1 MSYVVDYGALD
12 SLDSSIFS
20 QCSQWQG
27 QLSDM
32 ESAVS
37 ALMGTAN
44 LSGNS
49 ANNIKNYLKSVHGT
63 VISLLG
69 ELIYLHSCNFKV
81 YKSDYQ
87 AGVDTDLHAVIHSEK
102 LTEIQE
108 DLRTYRNQAASVDDQ
123 LAYVLR
129 DVRDIF
135 SIPHRDIYS
144 ADKANRIAEN
154 YVRELDQQI
163 QQLEAEHSGRDFEA
177 TEALIT
183 SLTTFL
189 NEQLNRPAGMLT
201 GFDIM
206 QLAASG
212 SFASLYEAHNLAYD
226 QITSRQ
232 GAFEIA
238 MENDAQRAEA
248 LLKEYEER
256 QKKATAVKWI
266 VTGVCVIG
274 SIVAIAATGGAAT
287 PLVVGSVSAV
297 SGAVMAGANNLADQY
312 VQNGNLIENG
322 VNWASLGQDVF
333 VGGVTGFVTGY
344 VGSSV
349 SQAATGWLTN
359 NTALGGF
366 LGSQNAVVRIGS
378 GAIIGSASEVSSG
391 IVTRGAVTFLMTG
404 DTSEAI
410 DSALDKDQILFDAA
424 LGGAT
429 GGFQNRKAPNGA
441 GNMDDIRLDP
451 DDPDYIDWENTS
463 NTNAERKQIA
473 EMEANGDFGDYG
485 TPDLDANAVEP
496 EFGKK
501 HLPTSKTGSFSGERG
516 NSEFTPNNKDAL
528 DEMAKYGR
536 DTVTYKGGD
545 ADFSPFST
553 QETPWGEIDTST
565 EIGHMTSSRAN
576 PSSEY
581 GRRTSAYDT
590 SSELG
595 NFSQYD
601 IELSR
606 KINETYPGANV
617 TPKDVGDWIDNSG
630 LTRHEIPDGKTM
642 QLVPKTIH
650 DACRH
655 SGGVAEMKVRMAFGD
670 ISQWFD

>member
-27 QLSDM
+27 RLSDM

-37 ALMGTAN
+37 ILMGTAN

-87 AGVDTDLHAVIHSEK
+87 AGVDTDLHAVIRSEK

-108 DLRTYRNQAASVDDQ
+108 DLWTYRNQAASVDDQ
-123 LAYVLR
+123 LTYVLR

-144 ADKANRIAEN
+144 ADNANRIAEN

-238 MENDAQRAEA
+238 MENDALRNEA

-256 QKKATAVKWI
+256 QKTATTVKWI

-312 VQNGNLIENG
+312 VQHGNLIENADKIDWGSFGKETVLAG
-322 VNWASLGQDVF
+322 VAGFATGAIGAS
-333 VGGVTGFVTGY
+333 VGGVITSKLSSTAIGNTLLHS
-344 VGSSV
+344 GS
-349 SQAATGWLTN
+349 N
-359 NTALGGF
+359 F
-366 LGSQNAVVRIGS
+366 VRIGT
-378 GAIIGSASEVSSG
+378 AAAIGSVSEMGSG
-391 IVTRGAVTFLMTG
+391 VVTRGVGTFITTEG
-404 DTSEAI
+404 DLGK
-410 DSALDKDQILFDAA
+410 ALDDAMDMKNIALDAA
-424 LGGAT
+424 LGGAGGAINEYTTTKEAQKAADDFASSYNQKHNPLKDGEDYGLENLKQTANGGVDFSDSDYILRTEAGEPIQVKIKAT
-429 GGFQNRKAPNGA
+429 GDRSKDYKLAEQILKDDYGIDIDFKSMRTGSDKTHVWHHLDDYNVATNETTLQFIDIDAHKAIKTHAGSAKQYHIANGTGYGKDSFDVNYGLDLTDEMSEVKDGVMDNLDNTA
-441 GNMDDIRLDP
+441 NTPSMSSGNAFNFRLDSLNLNGLN
-451 DDPDYIDWENTS
+451 DHFS
-463 NTNAERKQIA
+463 SIA
-473 EMEANGDFGDYG
+473 
-485 TPDLDANAVEP
+485 
-496 EFGKK
+496 
-501 HLPTSKTGSFSGERG
+501 
-516 NSEFTPNNKDAL
+516 
-528 DEMAKYGR
+528 
-536 DTVTYKGGD
+536 
-545 ADFSPFST
+545 
-553 QETPWGEIDTST
+553 
-565 EIGHMTSSRAN
+565 
-576 PSSEY
+576 
-581 GRRTSAYDT
+581 
-590 SSELG
+590 
-595 NFSQYD
+595 NFSAA
-601 IELSR
+601 
-606 KINETYPGANV
+606 G
-617 TPKDVGDWIDNSG
+617 
-630 LTRHEIPDGKTM
+630 
-642 QLVPKTIH
+642 
-650 DACRH
+650 
-655 SGGVAEMKVRMAFGD
+655 
-670 ISQWFD
+670 

>member
-27 QLSDM
+27 RLSDM

-37 ALMGTAN
+37 VLMGTAN

-87 AGVDTDLHAVIHSEK
+87 AGVDTDLHAVIRSEK

-108 DLRTYRNQAASVDDQ
+108 DLWTYRNQAASVDDQ
-123 LAYVLR
+123 LTYVLR

-144 ADKANRIAEN
+144 ADNANRIAEN

-212 SFASLYEAHNLAYD
+212 SFISLYEAHNLAYD

-238 MENDAQRAEA
+238 MENDALRNEA

-312 VQNGNLIENG
+312 VQHGNLIENADKIDWGSFGKETVLAG
-322 VNWASLGQDVF
+322 VAGF
-333 VGGVTGFVTGY
+333 ATGAIGAGVGGAITSKLSSTAIGNTLLHS
-344 VGSSV
+344 GS
-349 SQAATGWLTN
+349 N
-359 NTALGGF
+359 F
-366 LGSQNAVVRIGS
+366 VRIGT
-378 GAIIGSASEVSSG
+378 AAAIGSVSEMGSG
-391 IVTRGAVTFLMTG
+391 IVTRGVGTFITTEGNLG
-404 DTSEAI
+404 K
-410 DSALDKDQILFDAA
+410 ALDDALDMKNIAFDAA
-424 LGGAT
+424 LGGAGGAINEYTTTKEAQKAADDFASSYNQKHNPLKDGEDYGLENLKQTANGGVDFSDSDYILRTEAGEPIQVKIKAT
-429 GGFQNRKAPNGA
+429 GDRSKDYKLAEQILKDDYGIDIDFKSMRTGSDKTHVWHHLDDYNVATNETTMQFIEVDAHKAIKTHAGSAKQYHIANGTGYGKDSFDA
-441 GNMDDIRLDP
+441 NYGLDLTDEMSTVKDGVMDNLNNIANTPSMSSGSSFNFRLDSL
-451 DDPDYIDWENTS
+451 N
-463 NTNAERKQIA
+463 
-473 EMEANGDFGDYG
+473 
-485 TPDLDANAVEP
+485 LDGLNN
-496 EFGKK
+496 
-501 HLPTSKTGSFSGERG
+501 HFS
-516 NSEFTPNNKDAL
+516 S
-528 DEMAKYGR
+528 
-536 DTVTYKGGD
+536 
-545 ADFSPFST
+545 
-553 QETPWGEIDTST
+553 I
-565 EIGHMTSSRAN
+565 
-576 PSSEY
+576 
-581 GRRTSAYDT
+581 
-590 SSELG
+590 G
-595 NFSQYD
+595 NFSAA
-601 IELSR
+601 
-606 KINETYPGANV
+606 G
-617 TPKDVGDWIDNSG
+617 
-630 LTRHEIPDGKTM
+630 
-642 QLVPKTIH
+642 
-650 DACRH
+650 
-655 SGGVAEMKVRMAFGD
+655 
-670 ISQWFD
+670 

>member
-27 QLSDM
+27 RLSDM

-37 ALMGTAN
+37 VLMGTAN

-87 AGVDTDLHAVIHSEK
+87 AGVDTDLHAVIRSEK

-108 DLRTYRNQAASVDDQ
+108 DLWTYRNQAASVDDQ
-123 LAYVLR
+123 LTYVLR

-144 ADKANRIAEN
+144 ADNANRIAEN

-212 SFASLYEAHNLAYD
+212 SFISLYEAHNLAYD

-238 MENDAQRAEA
+238 MENDALRNEA

-312 VQNGNLIENG
+312 VQHGNLIENADKIDWGSFGKETVLAG
-322 VNWASLGQDVF
+322 VAGF
-333 VGGVTGFVTGY
+333 ATGAIGAGVGGAITSKLSSTAIGNTLLHS
-344 VGSSV
+344 GS
-349 SQAATGWLTN
+349 N
-359 NTALGGF
+359 F
-366 LGSQNAVVRIGS
+366 VRIGT
-378 GAIIGSASEVSSG
+378 AAAIGSVSEMGSG
-391 IVTRGAVTFLMTG
+391 IVTRGVGTFITTEGNLG
-404 DTSEAI
+404 K
-410 DSALDKDQILFDAA
+410 ALDDALDMKNIAFDAA
-424 LGGAT
+424 LGGAGGAINEYTTTKEAQKAADDFASSYNQKHNPLKDGEDYGLENLKQTANGGVDFSDSDYILRTEAGEPIQVKIKAT
-429 GGFQNRKAPNGA
+429 GDRSKDYKLAEQILKDDYGIDIDFKSMRTGSDKTHVWHHLDDYNVATNETTLQFIDIDAHKAIKTHAGSAKQYHIANGTGYGKDSFDVNYGLDLTDEMSKVKDGVMDNLDNIA
-441 GNMDDIRLDP
+441 NTPSMSSGNAFNFRLDSLNLNGLN
-451 DDPDYIDWENTS
+451 DHFS
-463 NTNAERKQIA
+463 SIA
-473 EMEANGDFGDYG
+473 
-485 TPDLDANAVEP
+485 
-496 EFGKK
+496 
-501 HLPTSKTGSFSGERG
+501 
-516 NSEFTPNNKDAL
+516 
-528 DEMAKYGR
+528 
-536 DTVTYKGGD
+536 
-545 ADFSPFST
+545 
-553 QETPWGEIDTST
+553 
-565 EIGHMTSSRAN
+565 
-576 PSSEY
+576 
-581 GRRTSAYDT
+581 
-590 SSELG
+590 
-595 NFSQYD
+595 NFSAA
-601 IELSR
+601 
-606 KINETYPGANV
+606 G
-617 TPKDVGDWIDNSG
+617 
-630 LTRHEIPDGKTM
+630 
-642 QLVPKTIH
+642 
-650 DACRH
+650 
-655 SGGVAEMKVRMAFGD
+655 
-670 ISQWFD
+670 

>member
-27 QLSDM
+27 RLSDM

-37 ALMGTAN
+37 VLMGTAN

-87 AGVDTDLHAVIHSEK
+87 AGVDTDLHAVIRSEK

-108 DLRTYRNQAASVDDQ
+108 DLWTYRNQAASVDDQ
-123 LAYVLR
+123 LTYVLR

-144 ADKANRIAEN
+144 ADNANRIAEN

-212 SFASLYEAHNLAYD
+212 SFISLYEAHNLAYD

-238 MENDAQRAEA
+238 MENDALRNEA

-312 VQNGNLIENG
+312 VQHGNLIENADKIDWGSFGKETVLAG
-322 VNWASLGQDVF
+322 VAGF
-333 VGGVTGFVTGY
+333 ATGAIGAGVGGAITSKLSSTAIGNTLLHS
-344 VGSSV
+344 GS
-349 SQAATGWLTN
+349 N
-359 NTALGGF
+359 F
-366 LGSQNAVVRIGS
+366 VRIGT
-378 GAIIGSASEVSSG
+378 AAAIGSVSEMGSG
-391 IVTRGAVTFLMTG
+391 IVTRGVGTFITTEGNLG
-404 DTSEAI
+404 K
-410 DSALDKDQILFDAA
+410 ALDDALDMKNIAFDAA
-424 LGGAT
+424 LGGAGGAINEYTTTKEAQKAADDFASSYNQKHNPLKDGEDYGLENLKQTANGGVDFSDSDYILRTEAGEPIQVKIKAT
-429 GGFQNRKAPNGA
+429 GDRSKDYKLAEQILKDDYGIDIDFKSMRTGSDKTHVWHHLDDYNVATNETTMQFIEVDAHKAIKTHAGSAKQYHIANGT
-441 GNMDDIRLDP
+441 GYGKDSFDVNYGLDLTDEMSTVKDGVMDNLNNIANTPSMSSGSSFNFRLDSL
-451 DDPDYIDWENTS
+451 N
-463 NTNAERKQIA
+463 
-473 EMEANGDFGDYG
+473 
-485 TPDLDANAVEP
+485 LDGLNN
-496 EFGKK
+496 
-501 HLPTSKTGSFSGERG
+501 HFS
-516 NSEFTPNNKDAL
+516 S
-528 DEMAKYGR
+528 
-536 DTVTYKGGD
+536 
-545 ADFSPFST
+545 
-553 QETPWGEIDTST
+553 I
-565 EIGHMTSSRAN
+565 
-576 PSSEY
+576 
-581 GRRTSAYDT
+581 
-590 SSELG
+590 G
-595 NFSQYD
+595 NFSAA
-601 IELSR
+601 
-606 KINETYPGANV
+606 G
-617 TPKDVGDWIDNSG
+617 
-630 LTRHEIPDGKTM
+630 
-642 QLVPKTIH
+642 
-650 DACRH
+650 
-655 SGGVAEMKVRMAFGD
+655 
-670 ISQWFD
+670 

>member
-27 QLSDM
+27 RLSDM

-37 ALMGTAN
+37 VLMGTAN

-87 AGVDTDLHAVIHSEK
+87 AGVDTDLHAVIRSEK

-108 DLRTYRNQAASVDDQ
+108 DLWTYRNQAASVDDQ
-123 LAYVLR
+123 LTYVLR

-144 ADKANRIAEN
+144 ADNANRIAEN

-212 SFASLYEAHNLAYD
+212 SFISLYEAHNLAYD

-238 MENDAQRAEA
+238 MENDALRNEA

-312 VQNGNLIENG
+312 VQHGNLIENADKIDWGSFGKETVLAG
-322 VNWASLGQDVF
+322 VAGF
-333 VGGVTGFVTGY
+333 ATGAIGAGVGGAITSKLSSTAIGNTLLHS
-344 VGSSV
+344 GS
-349 SQAATGWLTN
+349 N
-359 NTALGGF
+359 F
-366 LGSQNAVVRIGS
+366 VRIGT
-378 GAIIGSASEVSSG
+378 AAAIGSVSEMGSG
-391 IVTRGAVTFLMTG
+391 IVTRGVGTFITTEGNLG
-404 DTSEAI
+404 K
-410 DSALDKDQILFDAA
+410 ALDDALDMKNIAFDAA
-424 LGGAT
+424 LGGAGGAINEYTTTKEAQKAADDFASSYNQKHNPLKDGEDYGLENLKQTANGGVDFSDSDYILRTEAGEPIQVKIKAT
-429 GGFQNRKAPNGA
+429 GDRSKDYKLAEQILKDDYGIDIDFKSMRTGSDKTHVWHHLDDYNVATNETTLQFIDIDAHKAIKTHAGSAKQYHIANGT
-441 GNMDDIRLDP
+441 GYGKDSFDVNYGLDLTDEMSTVKDGVMDNLNNIANTPSMSSGSSFNFRLDSL
-451 DDPDYIDWENTS
+451 N
-463 NTNAERKQIA
+463 
-473 EMEANGDFGDYG
+473 
-485 TPDLDANAVEP
+485 LDGLNN
-496 EFGKK
+496 
-501 HLPTSKTGSFSGERG
+501 HFS
-516 NSEFTPNNKDAL
+516 S
-528 DEMAKYGR
+528 
-536 DTVTYKGGD
+536 
-545 ADFSPFST
+545 
-553 QETPWGEIDTST
+553 I
-565 EIGHMTSSRAN
+565 
-576 PSSEY
+576 
-581 GRRTSAYDT
+581 
-590 SSELG
+590 G
-595 NFSQYD
+595 NFSAA
-601 IELSR
+601 
-606 KINETYPGANV
+606 G
-617 TPKDVGDWIDNSG
+617 
-630 LTRHEIPDGKTM
+630 
-642 QLVPKTIH
+642 
-650 DACRH
+650 
-655 SGGVAEMKVRMAFGD
+655 
-670 ISQWFD
+670 

>member
-27 QLSDM
+27 RLSDM

-37 ALMGTAN
+37 VLMGTAN

-87 AGVDTDLHAVIHSEK
+87 AGVDTDLHAVISSEK

-108 DLRTYRNQAASVDDQ
+108 DLRTYRDQAASVDDQ

-135 SIPHRDIYS
+135 SITYSDIYS
-144 ADKANRIAEN
+144 ADNANRIAEN
-154 YVRELDQQI
+154 YVKELDQQI

-238 MENDAQRAEA
+238 MENDALRNEA

-287 PLVVGSVSAV
+287 PLVVGAVSAA
-297 SGAVMAGANNLADQY
+297 SGAIMAGANNLADQY
-312 VQNGNLIENG
+312 VQHGNLIENADKIDWGSFGKETVLAG
-322 VNWASLGQDVF
+322 VAGF
-333 VGGVTGFVTGY
+333 ATGAIGAGVGGAITSKLSSTAIGNTLLHS
-344 VGSSV
+344 GS
-349 SQAATGWLTN
+349 N
-359 NTALGGF
+359 F
-366 LGSQNAVVRIGS
+366 VRIGT
-378 GAIIGSASEVSSG
+378 AATIGSVSEMGSG
-391 IVTRGAVTFLMTG
+391 IVTRGVGTFITTEGNLG
-404 DTSEAI
+404 K
-410 DSALDKDQILFDAA
+410 ALDDALDMKNIAFDAA
-424 LGGAT
+424 LGGAGGAINEYTTTKEAQKAADDFASSYNQKHNPLKDGEDYGLENLKQTANGGVDFSDSDYILRTEAGEPIQVKIKAT
-429 GGFQNRKAPNGA
+429 GDRSKDYKLAEQILKDDYGIDIDFKSMRTGSDKTHVWHHLDDYNVATNETTMQFIEVDAHKAIKTHAGSAKQYHIANGTGYGKDSFDA
-441 GNMDDIRLDP
+441 NYGLDLTDEMSEVKDGVMDNLDNTANTPSMSSGNAFNFRLDSLNLNGLN
-451 DDPDYIDWENTS
+451 DHFS
-463 NTNAERKQIA
+463 SIA
-473 EMEANGDFGDYG
+473 
-485 TPDLDANAVEP
+485 
-496 EFGKK
+496 
-501 HLPTSKTGSFSGERG
+501 
-516 NSEFTPNNKDAL
+516 
-528 DEMAKYGR
+528 
-536 DTVTYKGGD
+536 
-545 ADFSPFST
+545 
-553 QETPWGEIDTST
+553 
-565 EIGHMTSSRAN
+565 
-576 PSSEY
+576 
-581 GRRTSAYDT
+581 
-590 SSELG
+590 
-595 NFSQYD
+595 NFSAA
-601 IELSR
+601 
-606 KINETYPGANV
+606 G
-617 TPKDVGDWIDNSG
+617 
-630 LTRHEIPDGKTM
+630 
-642 QLVPKTIH
+642 
-650 DACRH
+650 
-655 SGGVAEMKVRMAFGD
+655 
-670 ISQWFD
+670 

>member
-27 QLSDM
+27 RLSDM

-37 ALMGTAN
+37 VLMGTAN

-49 ANNIKNYLKSVHGT
+49 ANNIINYLKSVHGT

-87 AGVDTDLHAVIHSEK
+87 AGVDTDLHAVIRSEK

-108 DLRTYRNQAASVDDQ
+108 DLWTYRNQAASVDDQ
-123 LAYVLR
+123 LTYVLR

-144 ADKANRIAEN
+144 ADNANRIAEN

-212 SFASLYEAHNLAYD
+212 SFISLYEAHNLAYD

-238 MENDAQRAEA
+238 MENDALRNEA

-312 VQNGNLIENG
+312 VQHGNLIENADKIDWGSFGKETVLAG
-322 VNWASLGQDVF
+322 VAGF
-333 VGGVTGFVTGY
+333 ATGAIGAGVGGAITSKLSSTAIGNTLLHS
-344 VGSSV
+344 GS
-349 SQAATGWLTN
+349 N
-359 NTALGGF
+359 F
-366 LGSQNAVVRIGS
+366 VRIGT
-378 GAIIGSASEVSSG
+378 AAAIGSVSEMGSG
-391 IVTRGAVTFLMTG
+391 IVTRGVGTFITTEGNLG
-404 DTSEAI
+404 K
-410 DSALDKDQILFDAA
+410 ALDDALDMKNIAFDAA
-424 LGGAT
+424 LGGAGGAINEYTTTKEAQKAADDFASSYNQKHNPLKDGEDYGLENLKQTANGGVDFSDSDYILRTEAGEPIQVKIKAT
-429 GGFQNRKAPNGA
+429 GDRSKDYKLAEQILKDDYGIDIDFKSMRTGSDKTHVWHHLDDYNVATNETTMQFIEVDAHKAIKTHAGSAKQYHIANGT
-441 GNMDDIRLDP
+441 GYGKDSFDVNYGLDLTDEMSTVKDGVMDNLNNIANTPSMSSGSSFNFRLDSL
-451 DDPDYIDWENTS
+451 N
-463 NTNAERKQIA
+463 
-473 EMEANGDFGDYG
+473 
-485 TPDLDANAVEP
+485 LDGLNN
-496 EFGKK
+496 
-501 HLPTSKTGSFSGERG
+501 HFS
-516 NSEFTPNNKDAL
+516 S
-528 DEMAKYGR
+528 
-536 DTVTYKGGD
+536 
-545 ADFSPFST
+545 
-553 QETPWGEIDTST
+553 I
-565 EIGHMTSSRAN
+565 
-576 PSSEY
+576 
-581 GRRTSAYDT
+581 
-590 SSELG
+590 G
-595 NFSQYD
+595 NFSAA
-601 IELSR
+601 
-606 KINETYPGANV
+606 G
-617 TPKDVGDWIDNSG
+617 
-630 LTRHEIPDGKTM
+630 
-642 QLVPKTIH
+642 
-650 DACRH
+650 
-655 SGGVAEMKVRMAFGD
+655 
-670 ISQWFD
+670 

>member
-27 QLSDM
+27 RLSDM

-37 ALMGTAN
+37 VLMGTAN

-87 AGVDTDLHAVIHSEK
+87 AGVDTDLHAVIRSEK

-108 DLRTYRNQAASVDDQ
+108 DLWTYRNQAASVDDQ
-123 LAYVLR
+123 LTYVLR

-144 ADKANRIAEN
+144 ADNANRIAEN

-189 NEQLNRPAGMLT
+189 NEQLARPAGMLT

-212 SFASLYEAHNLAYD
+212 SFISLYEAHNLAYD

-238 MENDAQRAEA
+238 MENDALRNEA

-312 VQNGNLIENG
+312 VQHGNLIENADKIDWGSFGKETVLAG
-322 VNWASLGQDVF
+322 VAGF
-333 VGGVTGFVTGY
+333 ATGAIGAGVGGAITSKLSSTAIGNTLLHS
-344 VGSSV
+344 GS
-349 SQAATGWLTN
+349 N
-359 NTALGGF
+359 F
-366 LGSQNAVVRIGS
+366 VRIGT
-378 GAIIGSASEVSSG
+378 AAAIGSVSEMGSG
-391 IVTRGAVTFLMTG
+391 IVTRGVGTFITTEGNLG
-404 DTSEAI
+404 K
-410 DSALDKDQILFDAA
+410 ALDDALDMKNIAFDAA
-424 LGGAT
+424 LGGAGGAINEYTTTKEAQKAADDFASSYNQKHNPLKDGEDYGLENLKQTANGGVDFSDSDYILRTEAGEPIQVKIKAT
-429 GGFQNRKAPNGA
+429 GDRSKDYKLAEQILKDDYGIDIDFKSMRTGSDKTHVWHHLDDYNVATNETTMQFIEVDAHKAIKTHAGSAKQYHIANGTGYGKDSFDVNYGLDLTDEMSKVKDGVMDNLDNIA
-441 GNMDDIRLDP
+441 NTPSMSSGNAFNFRLDSLNLNGLN
-451 DDPDYIDWENTS
+451 DHFS
-463 NTNAERKQIA
+463 SIA
-473 EMEANGDFGDYG
+473 
-485 TPDLDANAVEP
+485 
-496 EFGKK
+496 
-501 HLPTSKTGSFSGERG
+501 
-516 NSEFTPNNKDAL
+516 
-528 DEMAKYGR
+528 
-536 DTVTYKGGD
+536 
-545 ADFSPFST
+545 
-553 QETPWGEIDTST
+553 
-565 EIGHMTSSRAN
+565 
-576 PSSEY
+576 
-581 GRRTSAYDT
+581 
-590 SSELG
+590 
-595 NFSQYD
+595 NFSAA
-601 IELSR
+601 
-606 KINETYPGANV
+606 G
-617 TPKDVGDWIDNSG
+617 
-630 LTRHEIPDGKTM
+630 
-642 QLVPKTIH
+642 
-650 DACRH
+650 
-655 SGGVAEMKVRMAFGD
+655 
-670 ISQWFD
+670 

>member
-27 QLSDM
+27 RLSDM

-37 ALMGTAN
+37 VLMGTAN

-87 AGVDTDLHAVIHSEK
+87 AGVDTDLHAVIRSEK

-108 DLRTYRNQAASVDDQ
+108 DLWTYRNQAASVDDQ
-123 LAYVLR
+123 LTYVLR

-144 ADKANRIAEN
+144 ADNANRIAEN

-212 SFASLYEAHNLAYD
+212 SFISLYEAHNLAYD

-238 MENDAQRAEA
+238 MENDALRNEA

-256 QKKATAVKWI
+256 QKKATSVKWI

-312 VQNGNLIENG
+312 VQHGNLIENADKIDWGSFGKETVLAG
-322 VNWASLGQDVF
+322 VAGF
-333 VGGVTGFVTGY
+333 ATGAIGAGVGGAITSKLSSTAIGNTLLHS
-344 VGSSV
+344 GS
-349 SQAATGWLTN
+349 N
-359 NTALGGF
+359 F
-366 LGSQNAVVRIGS
+366 VRIGT
-378 GAIIGSASEVSSG
+378 AAAIGSVSEMGSG
-391 IVTRGAVTFLMTG
+391 IVTRGVGTFITTEGNLG
-404 DTSEAI
+404 K
-410 DSALDKDQILFDAA
+410 ALDDALDMKNIAFDAA
-424 LGGAT
+424 LGGAGGAINEYTTTKEAQKAADDFASSYNQKHNPLKDGEDYGLENLKQTANGGVDFSDSDYILRTEAGEPIQVKIKAT
-429 GGFQNRKAPNGA
+429 GDRSKDYKLAEQILKDEYGIDMDFKSMRTGSDKTHVWHHLDDYNVATNETTLQFIDIDAHKAIKTHAGSAKQYHIANGTGYGKDSFDVNYGLDLTDEMSKVKDGVMDNLDNTA
-441 GNMDDIRLDP
+441 NTPSMSSGNAFNFRLDSLNLNGLN
-451 DDPDYIDWENTS
+451 DHFS
-463 NTNAERKQIA
+463 SIA
-473 EMEANGDFGDYG
+473 
-485 TPDLDANAVEP
+485 
-496 EFGKK
+496 
-501 HLPTSKTGSFSGERG
+501 
-516 NSEFTPNNKDAL
+516 
-528 DEMAKYGR
+528 
-536 DTVTYKGGD
+536 
-545 ADFSPFST
+545 
-553 QETPWGEIDTST
+553 
-565 EIGHMTSSRAN
+565 
-576 PSSEY
+576 
-581 GRRTSAYDT
+581 
-590 SSELG
+590 
-595 NFSQYD
+595 NFSAA
-601 IELSR
+601 
-606 KINETYPGANV
+606 G
-617 TPKDVGDWIDNSG
+617 
-630 LTRHEIPDGKTM
+630 
-642 QLVPKTIH
+642 
-650 DACRH
+650 
-655 SGGVAEMKVRMAFGD
+655 
-670 ISQWFD
+670 

>member
-27 QLSDM
+27 RLSDM

-37 ALMGTAN
+37 VLMGTAN

-87 AGVDTDLHAVIHSEK
+87 AGVDTDLHAVIRSEK

-108 DLRTYRNQAASVDDQ
+108 DLWTYRNQAASVDDQ
-123 LAYVLR
+123 LTYVLR

-135 SIPHRDIYS
+135 SIPHSDIYS
-144 ADKANRIAEN
+144 ADNANRIAEN

-212 SFASLYEAHNLAYD
+212 SFISLYEAHNLAYD

-238 MENDAQRAEA
+238 MENDALRNEA

-312 VQNGNLIENG
+312 VQHGNLIENADKIDWGSFGKETVLAG
-322 VNWASLGQDVF
+322 VAGF
-333 VGGVTGFVTGY
+333 ATGAIGAGVGGAITSKLSSTAIGNTLLHS
-344 VGSSV
+344 GS
-349 SQAATGWLTN
+349 N
-359 NTALGGF
+359 F
-366 LGSQNAVVRIGS
+366 VRIGT
-378 GAIIGSASEVSSG
+378 AAAIGSVSEMGSG
-391 IVTRGAVTFLMTG
+391 IVTRGVGTFITTEGNLG
-404 DTSEAI
+404 K
-410 DSALDKDQILFDAA
+410 ALDDALDMKNIAFDAA
-424 LGGAT
+424 LGGAGGAINEYTTTKEAQKAADDFASSYNQKHNPLKDGEDYGLENLKQTANGGVDFSDSDYILRTEAGEPIQVKIKAT
-429 GGFQNRKAPNGA
+429 GDRSKDYKLAEQILKDDYGIDIDFKSMRTGSDKTHVWHHLDDYNVATNETTLQFIDIDAHKAIKTHAGSAKQYHIANGT
-441 GNMDDIRLDP
+441 GYGKDSFDVNYGLDLTDEMSTVKDGVMDNLNNIANTPSMSSGSSFNFRLDSL
-451 DDPDYIDWENTS
+451 N
-463 NTNAERKQIA
+463 
-473 EMEANGDFGDYG
+473 
-485 TPDLDANAVEP
+485 LDGLNN
-496 EFGKK
+496 
-501 HLPTSKTGSFSGERG
+501 HFS
-516 NSEFTPNNKDAL
+516 S
-528 DEMAKYGR
+528 
-536 DTVTYKGGD
+536 
-545 ADFSPFST
+545 
-553 QETPWGEIDTST
+553 I
-565 EIGHMTSSRAN
+565 
-576 PSSEY
+576 
-581 GRRTSAYDT
+581 
-590 SSELG
+590 G
-595 NFSQYD
+595 NFSAA
-601 IELSR
+601 
-606 KINETYPGANV
+606 G
-617 TPKDVGDWIDNSG
+617 
-630 LTRHEIPDGKTM
+630 
-642 QLVPKTIH
+642 
-650 DACRH
+650 
-655 SGGVAEMKVRMAFGD
+655 
-670 ISQWFD
+670 